1 MNKEI
6 LHPELRILIKG
17 TKIYHTNNYG
27 CPICDLSQGLNF
39 EDRPLDKDKLSKI
52 I

>member
-6 LHPELRILIKG
+6 LHPKFKIRIL
-17 TKIYHTNNYG
+17 KIYHTNNYG
-27 CPICDLSQGLNF
+27 FPICDLSQGLNF
-39 EDRPLDKDKLSKI
+39 EDRRFDKDKLSKI